1 MNLVLEIE
9 RLLHNLEKEKEKCN
23 EELLHMP
30 EGHLISTV
38 RDGKTTYFNVVSAD
52 KKYKRISVTNNK
64 EMQRLLAR
72 KKYLEMQRDRIE
84 YEVKQLTEVRCRLE
98 QRENGNLLE
107 KLPRAYCKLPD
118 EYFFPERDDWEVQ
131 PFKQSTYK
139 PEKKIH
145 VTSRFLKVRSKSEL
159 LIAEKLYDHN
169 VPFRYEEVISYN
181 GKDFAPDFTIRRADG
196 KIMYWEHCGMTADEG
211 YVSYNRWKLS
221 QYEKIGIVPWD
232 NLIVTYDTEDGI
244 LNMPHIESEIVNKL
258 LE

>member
-1 MNLVLEIE
+1 MNLGLEME
-9 RLLHNLEKEKEKCN
+9 RLLYNLKKEKENCN
-23 EELLHMP
+23 AELASMP

-38 RDGKTTYFNVVSAD
+38 RDGKATYFNVVGANQQ
-52 KKYKRISVTNNK
+52 YKRISITNNK

-72 KKYLEMQRDRIE
+72 KKYLELQLARID
-84 YEVKQLTEVRCRLE
+84 YEIKQLADAHHKLG
-98 QRENGNLLE
+98 QQAGDNLLE
-107 KLPRAYCKLPD
+107 KLPRAYRELPQ
-118 EYFFPERDDWEVQ
+118 EYFFPENDDWAAQ
-131 PFKQSTYK
+131 PFQQSTYK

-169 VPFRYEEVISYN
+169 VPFRYEEVLSFS
-181 GKDFAPDFTIRRADG
+181 GRDFAPDFTIRRPDG
-196 KIMYWEHCGMTADEG
+196 KIMYWEHCGMTAEEG

-258 LE
+258 MG